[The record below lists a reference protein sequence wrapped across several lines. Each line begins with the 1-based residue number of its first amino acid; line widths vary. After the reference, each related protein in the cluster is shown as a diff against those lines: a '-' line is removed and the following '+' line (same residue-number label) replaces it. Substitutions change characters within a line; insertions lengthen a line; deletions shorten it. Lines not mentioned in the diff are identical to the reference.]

1 MNMSKHVIQ
10 RTALWTG
17 ATLLLLAGPALAA
30 EEGHGESP
38 SIFTGDLGNI
48 IWTLV
53 TFIAVVIVL
62 GKFAWKPIL
71 AALQK
76 REEFIRDSLA
86 EAKKDR
92 QETEAKLK
100 QIEERL
106 HAARDD
112 AAAIVEEGRRDGE
125 VVKRKAHQDAGQEAE
140 AMLERAKREIGLAR
154 DTAVKEL
161 YDLTARLATEAAS
174 RIIDKELDAKEHER
188 LIAESIDQ
196 LAARGGNGNS

>member
-1 MNMSKHVIQ
+1 MSKHVIQ

>member
-1 MNMSKHVIQ
+1 MDVDHL
-10 RTALWTG
+10 R
-17 ATLLLLAGPALAA
+17 GP
-30 EEGHGESP
+30 
-38 SIFTGDLGNI
+38 
-48 IWTLV
+48 
-53 TFIAVVIVL
+53 
-62 GKFAWKPIL
+62 KFAWKPIL
-71 AALQK
+71 TALQK
-76 REEFIRDSLA
+76 REEFIRNSLA

-92 QETEAKLK
+92 EETEAKLK

-106 HAARDD
+106 HTARDE

-125 VVKRKAHQDAGQEAE
+125 VVKRKAHQDARQEAE